1 MAKLTTCGT
10 CGHQVSST
18 ATQCPNCGQK
28 FKKKTSIFTWA
39 VAGLIGVP
47 FLFGIFK
54 SANNPPPQ
62 VAEQSTQQQVAQQST
77 VSESP
82 IELKKVDKNYKKI
95 KQMDYETCLGVQK
108 IYNDTLGKNHKY
120 IELKKTDSKSVIK
133 YCAADGA
140 TSVTCDKNKNTMTL
154 AWADMSGC

>member
-39 VAGLIGVP
+39 LAGLIGIP

-54 SANNPPPQ
+54 SANNSPPQ
-62 VAEQSTQQQVAQQST
+62 VAEQPIQQQVDPSYEDDSHLLCLMQAISLNARIALDMMQSIT
-77 VSESP
+77 A
-82 IELKKVDKNYKKI
+82 K
-95 KQMDYETCLGVQK
+95 
-108 IYNDTLGKNHKY
+108 
-120 IELKKTDSKSVIK
+120 
-133 YCAADGA
+133 
-140 TSVTCDKNKNTMTL
+140 
-154 AWADMSGC
+154 

>member
-39 VAGLIGVP
+39 LAGLIGIP

-62 VAEQSTQQQVAQQST
+62 VAEQPIQQQVAQQAT
-77 VSESP
+77 ISESRT
-82 IELKKVDKNYKKI
+82 ELKKVDKNYKK
-95 KQMDYETCLGVQK
+95 L
-108 IYNDTLGKNHKY
+108 
-120 IELKKTDSKSVIK
+120 SKWIMKLVWVCRKCTTIH
-133 YCAADGA
+133 
-140 TSVTCDKNKNTMTL
+140 
-154 AWADMSGC
+154 